1 MKKDHEILVKIS
13 VQKIVKYTIGISEP
27 QENNQSLIVIHH
39 IRLKGI
45 TCGNTTEAPPRKRSN
60 SLPLPK
66 IEVTTCGSSSGDYSA
81 AAAGGNEA
89 ATASAD
95 QKKAACISLGSDLSS
110 DHTSVGVKRRSSTI
124 SGGRSGDFTKKSVT
138 NLGLGGDVNRF
149 QSFKKLVQTKILSKS
164 DRSLVELQPA
174 IGKKQPHR

>member
-1 MKKDHEILVKIS
+1 MKKDHEIQYSRQNIS
-13 VQKIVKYTIGISEP
+13 VEYSKIRTKVGSAST
-27 QENNQSLIVIHH
+27 SLIVIHH

-81 AAAGGNEA
+81 GNEA
-89 ATASAD
+89 AAD
-95 QKKAACISLGSDLSS
+95 QKKAAISLGSDLSS
-110 DHTSVGVKRRSSTI
+110 DHTSVIVKRRSSTI
-124 SGGRSGDFTKKSVT
+124 SGGRSGDFTKKSIT

-164 DRSLVELQPA
+164 DRSLVELQQPA
-174 IGKKQPHR
+174 IGKKKLSELNPSKRK